1 MQKVK
6 FTELTLSNEMQRA
19 LEEMGFVDA
28 SQIQSGSIPVIL
40 EGKDVIGQAQ
50 TGTGKT
56 AAFAI
61 PMIEML
67 DEHVNEISS
76 LVMCPT
82 RELCLQVSNEFKKL
96 AKYRKGIRI
105 LAVYGGES
113 ISNQIRD
120 LKRGVHIIVGTPGR
134 MIDHL
139 ERGTIKLNKIKM
151 VVLDEAD
158 EMLNMGFRED
168 IENILQRVP
177 ATKQTVLFSATM
189 PKAIMDIVHNYQT
202 DPFLVKVTK
211 TELTA
216 TNIEQGFFETVNA
229 EKARIIH
236 ALIDTQDLKSVVVFC
251 NTKRRVDELVATMQ
265 AEGVSAEAL
274 HGDLSQAQR
283 NRVMLAF
290 RNGKVKVLVATDV
303 AARGIDITN
312 LDAVFNYDLPHDP
325 EYYVHRVG
333 RTGRAGNTGKAF
345 SFVTGRN
352 EYRMLREIE
361 NYAKIKVD
369 KLEAPTAKERGK
381 LHIQKLFDKAY
392 HSVVHDDLKKF
403 EELVEDFCQEGF
415 KPQQMAAALIKMSLP
430 VVKET
435 KAHRPEESTTRSF
448 KGKKKDFQ
456 RSDRRS
462 SGRDSREK
470 KKFGKRYS

>member
-6 FTELTLSNEMQRA
+6 FTELMLSQEMQRA
-19 LEEMGFVDA
+19 LDDMGFEEA
-28 SQIQSGSIPVIL
+28 SQIQAGAIPVIL

-56 AAFAI
+56 AAFGI
-61 PMIEML
+61 PLLEML

-76 LVMCPT
+76 LIMCPT
-82 RELCLQVSNEFKKL
+82 RELSLQVSNELKKL
-96 AKYRKGIRI
+96 AKYRKHVRI

-113 ISNQIRD
+113 IQNQIKD
-120 LKRGVHIIVGTPGR
+120 LKRGIHIVVGTPGR

-139 ERGTIKLNKIKM
+139 ERGTIKLDKVKM

-168 IENILQRVP
+168 IETILQRVP
-177 ATKQTVLFSATM
+177 ATRQTVLFSATM
-189 PKAIMDIVHNYQT
+189 PKVIMDIVHNYQSE
-202 DPFLVKVTK
+202 PSLIKVTK
-211 TELTA
+211 TELTSA
-216 TNIEQGFFETVNA
+216 NIEQGYFETVNA
-229 EKARIIH
+229 EKARIMH

-251 NTKRRVDELVATMQ
+251 NTKRRVDELVATLQ
-265 AEGVSAEAL
+265 AEGLSAEAL

-290 RNGKVKVLVATDV
+290 RSAKVKVLVATDV
-303 AARGIDITN
+303 AARGIDVSN

-325 EYYVHRVG
+325 EYYVHRIG

-369 KLEAPTAKERGK
+369 KLEAPSAKERQR
-381 LHIQKLFDKAY
+381 LHIDKLFDKAY
-392 HSVVHDDLKKF
+392 HSVVHDDLKKY
-403 EELVEDFCQEGF
+403 EELVDDFCQEGF
-415 KPQQMAAALIKMSLP
+415 HPQQLAAALIKMSLP
-430 VVKET
+430 VIKESKPLREKERT
-435 KAHRPEESTTRSF
+435 QGRFDK
-448 KGKKKDFQ
+448 KGKDTGGFRNKKKDF
-456 RSDRRS
+456 
-462 SGRDSREK
+462 GKGGK
-470 KKFGKRYS
+470 KKFGRRY